1 MNIPGKANI
10 KSSIEYIR
18 VERTY
23 TPLAYAIYYLLFFP
37 GSIPNNQNNKYA
49 ELTWSLQGLFGNN
62 HGGGLLIEQLEEM
75 NRLSLNFRAVLDI

>member
-1 MNIPGKANI
+1 LNILGLSAP
-10 KSSIEYIR
+10 
-18 VERTY
+18 THLWH
-23 TPLAYAIYYLLFFP
+23 TPFIIYYFFP

-75 NRLSLNFRAVLDI
+75 NRLSLNFRAVLDR